1 MAALTTMALVG
12 ASVLGTVGAAA
23 QQRRARK
30 DQERAIREQEEAA
43 RIAAA
48 NAAALQDQDTS
59 VADITLGRGD
69 GQASQ
74 TTGTLTSSAGA
85 AVQTG
90 SVASR
95 VGGLNRRASSGV
107 GL

>member
-1 MAALTTMALVG
+1 MAAFTTMALVG
-12 ASVLGTVGAAA
+12 ASVMGAVGSAVA
-23 QQRRARK
+23 QRNSRK
-30 DQERAIREQEEAA
+30 AQEKALRDQEEAA

-48 NAAALQDQDTS
+48 NAAALQNPSDQ
-59 VADITLGRGD
+59 VADVSLGRGTATTAP
-69 GQASQ
+69 GALNQ
-74 TTGTLTSSAGA
+74 TTAA